1 MEDNRY
7 QDRNRRLP
15 ADRVQHRG
23 MAEVCHPIQ
32 HIVSHPI
39 QEHPATLPRQ
49 ALQVRPAEVLSLH
62 QMVLHIVLPRQEH
75 RQEAAERRRQQHSR
89 VPAGLLRQ
97 GHRAQP
103 AVPPSPRQ
111 DIVQRLVRVHAE

>member
-7 QDRNRRLP
+7 QDSNRRP
-15 ADRVQHRG
+15 AGRQGSAQGDG
-23 MAEVCHPIQ
+23 VCHPIQ
-32 HIVSHPI
+32 HTVRHPI
-39 QEHPATLPRQ
+39 QEHPAALPRQ

-62 QMVLHIVLPRQEH
+62 QMVLHIVLPGQEH

>member
-7 QDRNRRLP
+7 QDSNRRP
-15 ADRVQHRG
+15 AGRQGSAQGDGRSVSSNTAHRQSSNTG
-23 MAEVCHPIQ
+23 A
-32 HIVSHPI
+32 
-39 QEHPATLPRQ
+39 PAALPRQ

-62 QMVLHIVLPRQEH
+62 QMVLHIVLPGQEH